1 MIQLP
6 LNLESF
12 DRKSR
17 DFAILQEAQ
26 HNRVTTATLLEEER
40 YMDALER
47 TVAIMR
53 ELREFSDFNHTEFR
67 TIFAA
72 ILFDLAEVHFYL
84 KDYKQSEKE
93 LDMLFKVLSRLAKED
108 PDRYGEFHI
117 LAMELAARII
127 RSRKKTIEMLVKQQI
142 HTETLYEKV
151 NSGVASAT
159 ERLSESLRK
168 VGELT
173 AASGAYKEALKFYN
187 EAIRFSKK
195 RSGRVGRKEIKM
207 TIEMAEVMSRVKTM
221 RQRAKRLLA
230 AVLPHAIALETIELE
245 EDIIALIEMIDKF
258 EDQPSRWK
266 GFMQTISHIGRSAE
280 RENEKE
286 ERKAEKDAEK
296 ENRRLHKEAKRAE
309 KEARKAEK
317 EDAKEQKRIE
327 KENRKAEKEQRK
339 AEKEQRKAEKEQRK
353 AEKEQRKAEEKQNK
367 AEKHEKHAE
376 HDLHKEK
383 KDEEREEKALEK
395 ALEKEDKEE

>member
-6 LNLESF
+6 LNLDGL

-17 DFAILQEAQ
+17 DYAILSEAE
-26 HNRVTTATLLEEER
+26 HNRSTTATLLQEER

-47 TVAIMR
+47 TVNILR
-53 ELREFSDFNHTEFR
+53 ELRDFSDFSHKEFR

-72 ILFDLAEVHFYL
+72 ILFDLAEIHFLL

-93 LDMLFKVLSRLAKED
+93 LDTLFKVLGRLAKED
-108 PDRYGEFHI
+108 AERYGEFHI

-127 RSRKKTIEMLVKQQI
+127 RSRKKTIEMLVKQQLQ
-142 HTETLYEKV
+142 TEALYEKV
-151 NSGVASAT
+151 NAGVASAT
-159 ERLSESLRK
+159 ERLAESLRK
-168 VGELT
+168 VGELM
-173 AASGAYKEALKFYN
+173 AASGSYKEALKFYN

-258 EDQPSRWK
+258 EDQPSKWK
-266 GFMQTISHIGRSAE
+266 AFMQGLSTLGRSAE
-280 RENEKE
+280 RDDERERRRAEKDADKE
-286 ERKAEKDAEK
+286 TRKAEKK
-296 ENRRLHKEAKRAE
+296 AE

-317 EDAKEQKRIE
+317 EAK
-327 KENRKAEKEQRK
+327 KAEKESKKKAHRMEKEARKEAKKAHK
-339 AEKEQRKAEKEQRK
+339 AEKETLKEEK
-353 AEKEQRKAEEKQNK
+353 KAEEKAK
-367 AEKHEKHAE
+367 EAEKG
-376 HDLHKEK
+376 
-383 KDEEREEKALEK
+383 
-395 ALEKEDKEE
+395 EDK

>member
-6 LNLESF
+6 LNLDGF
-12 DRKSR
+12 DIKSR
-17 DFAILQEAQ
+17 DFAILREAEN
-26 HNRVTTATLLEEER
+26 NRATTSTLISEER

-47 TVAIMR
+47 TVSIMR
-53 ELREFSDFNHTEFR
+53 ELREFSDFNHKEFR

-72 ILFDLAEVHFYL
+72 ILFDLAEIHFML
-84 KDYKQSEKE
+84 KDYRQSEKE
-93 LDMLFKVLSRLAKED
+93 LDTLFKVLGRLAKED

-142 HTETLYEKV
+142 QTDALYEKV
-151 NSGVASAT
+151 NAGVASAT
-159 ERLSESLRK
+159 ERLAESLRK

-207 TIEMAEVMSRVKTM
+207 TIEMAEIMSRVKAM

-258 EDQPSRWK
+258 EEQPTKWK
-266 GFMQTISHIGRSAE
+266 AFMQTISSLGKFSD
-280 RENEKE
+280 RETDKE
-286 ERKAEKDAEK
+286 ERKAKKEAE
-296 ENRRLHKEAKRAE
+296 KEAKRVEKEQKKAE
-309 KEARKAEK
+309 KEARRAENEAKKAAKKEKKALKDEKKAEK
-317 EDAKEQKRIE
+317 EEKKAEKKDKKALKEEKKAE
-327 KENRKAEKEQRK
+327 KENRKALEDEKR
-339 AEKEQRKAEKEQRK
+339 AEKEEKRAEKEEKR
-353 AEKEQRKAEEKQNK
+353 AE
-367 AEKHEKHAE
+367 
-376 HDLHKEK
+376 
-383 KDEEREEKALEK
+383 
-395 ALEKEDKEE
+395 

>member
-6 LNLESF
+6 LNLQSF

-17 DFAILQEAQ
+17 DYAILHEAEN
-26 HNRVTTATLLEEER
+26 NRSTTATLLQEER

-47 TVAIMR
+47 TVNIMR
-53 ELREFSDFNHTEFR
+53 ELREFSDLGNREFR

-72 ILFDLAEVHFYL
+72 ILFDLAEIHFHL

-93 LDMLFKVLSRLAKED
+93 LETLFKVLGRLAKED

-127 RSRKKTIEMLVKQQI
+127 RSRKKTIEMLVKQQLQ
-142 HTETLYEKV
+142 TEALYEKV
-151 NSGVASAT
+151 NAGVASAT
-159 ERLSESLRK
+159 ERLAESLRK
-168 VGELT
+168 VGELM

-258 EDQPSRWK
+258 EDQPSKWK
-266 GFMQTISHIGRSAE
+266 AFMQTLSSLGRSAE
-280 RENEKE
+280 KEEERDQRKAEKE
-286 ERKAEKDAEK
+286 AEKEAKKAKKKAEKEAHKAKKEAKKAEKEAKKAEKKNHKAEKEGRKAEKDEHKAEKHEHKVEKHDHKAEKHEHRAEKDAEK
-296 ENRRLHKEAKRAE
+296 AE
-309 KEARKAEK
+309 KEAGK
-317 EDAKEQKRIE
+317 E
-327 KENRKAEKEQRK
+327 
-339 AEKEQRKAEKEQRK
+339 
-353 AEKEQRKAEEKQNK
+353 
-367 AEKHEKHAE
+367 
-376 HDLHKEK
+376 
-383 KDEEREEKALEK
+383 
-395 ALEKEDKEE
+395 

>member
-6 LNLESF
+6 LNL
-12 DRKSR
+12 DGLDPKGR
-17 DFAILQEAQ
+17 DYAILREAE
-26 HNRVTTATLLEEER
+26 HNRATTDTLLQEER

-47 TVAIMR
+47 TVNILR
-53 ELREFSDFNHTEFR
+53 ELRDCSDFNHKEFR
-67 TIFAA
+67 SIFAA
-72 ILFDLAEVHFYL
+72 VLFDLAEIHFLL

-93 LDMLFKVLSRLAKED
+93 LDTLFKVLGRLAKED

-127 RSRKKTIEMLVKQQI
+127 RSRKKTIEMLVKQQLQ
-142 HTETLYEKV
+142 TEALYEKV
-151 NSGVASAT
+151 NAGVASAT
-159 ERLSESLRK
+159 ERLAESLRK
-168 VGELT
+168 VGELM
-173 AASGAYKEALKFYN
+173 AASGSYKEALKFYN

-258 EDQPSRWK
+258 EDQPSKWK
-266 GFMQTISHIGRSAE
+266 AFMQGLSAIGRSAE
-280 RENEKE
+280 RDDERERRRAEKE
-286 ERKAEKDAEK
+286 AEK
-296 ENRRLHKEAKRAE
+296 ENRKAEKKAE

-317 EDAKEQKRIE
+317 EAK
-327 KENRKAEKEQRK
+327 KAEKEAKKEAHRKEKEARKEAKKAKK
-339 AEKEQRKAEKEQRK
+339 AEQEAKENELKAEQAKQSADEARATI
-353 AEKEQRKAEEKQNK
+353 AETEK
-367 AEKHEKHAE
+367 
-376 HDLHKEK
+376 
-383 KDEEREEKALEK
+383 REEK
-395 ALEKEDKEE
+395 

>member
-1 MIQLP
+1 MIKLP
-6 LNLESF
+6 LNLEGI

-17 DFAILQEAQ
+17 DYAILREAE
-26 HNRVTTATLLEEER
+26 HNRSTTATLLEEER

-47 TVAIMR
+47 TVNIMR
-53 ELREFSDFNHTEFR
+53 ELREFSDFTHKEFR

-72 ILFDLAEVHFYL
+72 ILFDLAEIHFLL

-93 LDMLFKVLSRLAKED
+93 LDTLFKVLSRLAKED

-142 HTETLYEKV
+142 HTEALYEKV

-159 ERLSESLRK
+159 ERLAESLRK

-207 TIEMAEVMSRVKTM
+207 TIEMAEVMSRVKAM

-258 EDQPSRWK
+258 EEQPSKWK
-266 GFMQTISHIGRSAE
+266 VFMQAISTIGRSAE

-286 ERKAEKDAEK
+286 ERRAEKEAEKEAKRAKKEQKKAEKDQRK
-296 ENRRLHKEAKRAE
+296 AE

-317 EDAKEQKRIE
+317 RAKKAQKEE
-327 KENRKAEKEQRK
+327 KKAEKEEHKVEKHEHK
-339 AEKEQRKAEKEQRK
+339 AEKDTC
-353 AEKEQRKAEEKQNK
+353 K
-367 AEKHEKHAE
+367 AEKHE
-376 HDLHKEK
+376 HK
-383 KDEEREEKALEK
+383 A
-395 ALEKEDKEE
+395 EKEEHKAEGEEHKAE

>member
-6 LNLESF
+6 LNL
-12 DRKSR
+12 DGLDPKGR
-17 DFAILQEAQ
+17 DYAILREAE
-26 HNRVTTATLLEEER
+26 HNRATTDTLLQEER

-47 TVAIMR
+47 TVNILR
-53 ELREFSDFNHTEFR
+53 ELRDFSDYNHKEFR
-67 TIFAA
+67 SIFAA
-72 ILFDLAEVHFYL
+72 VLFDLAEIHFLL

-93 LDMLFKVLSRLAKED
+93 LDTLFKVLGRLAKED

-127 RSRKKTIEMLVKQQI
+127 RSRKKTIEMLVKQQLQ
-142 HTETLYEKV
+142 TEALYEKV
-151 NSGVASAT
+151 NAGVASAT
-159 ERLSESLRK
+159 ERLAESLRK
-168 VGELT
+168 VGELM
-173 AASGAYKEALKFYN
+173 AASGSYKEALKFYN

-258 EDQPSRWK
+258 EDQPSKWK
-266 GFMQTISHIGRSAE
+266 AFMQGLSAIGRSAE
-280 RENEKE
+280 RDDERERRRAEKE
-286 ERKAEKDAEK
+286 AEK
-296 ENRRLHKEAKRAE
+296 ENRKAEKKAE

-317 EDAKEQKRIE
+317 EAK
-327 KENRKAEKEQRK
+327 KAEKEAKKEAHRKEKEARKEAKKAKK
-339 AEKEQRKAEKEQRK
+339 AEQEAKENELKAEQAKQSADEARATI
-353 AEKEQRKAEEKQNK
+353 AETEK
-367 AEKHEKHAE
+367 
-376 HDLHKEK
+376 
-383 KDEEREEKALEK
+383 REEK
-395 ALEKEDKEE
+395 